1 MTLPTDF
8 QNRMKELLPSNEYK
22 DFEKS
27 LVESESTTSIRLN
40 RQKIN
45 MFLDNSKLKT
55 EGDAVGWCNDGLYL
69 KERPQFTLDPL
80 LHSGVYYVQEASS
93 MFISHIIHSIVQDNR
108 PLRCLDLCAAPGG
121 KSTAAISSLP
131 EGSEMVSNEIDRRRA
146 RILAENIT
154 KWGNPNITVTSNTPK
169 EFKGLKHVFDI
180 IITDVPCSGEGMFR
194 KDEGAVSDWSL
205 QKVNSCVALQHEIL
219 DDIWDCLKPGGLLIY
234 STCTFNIEE
243 DELMVEYICNEL
255 GATALDIPIKSEWNI
270 HKPLAGNNP
279 CYRFMPHYTKGEGLF
294 MAALRK
300 DEGELFKA
308 KSKSGKHSTSQ
319 KGSSAKPTK
328 DISSWVNIP
337 VILKQS
343 AEGIISAIPTAHK
356 DLHDLIVN
364 NGLYVLQSGI
374 ELGTIKGKDIIP
386 SHNLAMSTVLSD
398 KIFPKYEITKESA
411 LDYLRRLAFVLPND
425 APTGFI
431 ILSYNN
437 VPLGFVKNLGNRC
450 NNLYPQEWRIRNL

>member
-45 MFLDNSKLKT
+45 MFLDMSKLKT

-80 LHSGVYYVQEASS
+80 LHSGAYYVQEASS

-154 KWGNPNITVTSNTPK
+154 KWGNPNITVTSNAPK

-194 KDEGAVSDWSL
+194 KDEGAISDWSI

-255 GATALDIPIKSEWNI
+255 GATAIDIPIKSEWNI

>member
-8 QNRMKELLPSNEYK
+8 QNRMKALLPSNEYK

-45 MFLDNSKLKT
+45 MFLDMSKLKT

-69 KERPQFTLDPL
+69 EERPQFTLDPL
-80 LHSGVYYVQEASS
+80 LHSGAYYVQEASS
-93 MFISHIIHSIVQDNR
+93 MFISHIIRSIIQDNR

-154 KWGNPNITVTSNTPK
+154 KWGNPNITVTSNAPK
-169 EFKGLKHVFDI
+169 DFKGLKHVFDI

-194 KDEGAVSDWSL
+194 KDEGAISDWSI
-205 QKVNSCVALQHEIL
+205 QKVNSCAALQHEIL

-319 KGSSAKPTK
+319 KGSSTKPTK
-328 DISSWVNIP
+328 DISFWVNIP

-431 ILSYNN
+431 ILTYNN

>member
-1 MTLPTDF
+1 
-8 QNRMKELLPSNEYK
+8 
-22 DFEKS
+22 
-27 LVESESTTSIRLN
+27 
-40 RQKIN
+40 
-45 MFLDNSKLKT
+45 
-55 EGDAVGWCNDGLYL
+55 
-69 KERPQFTLDPL
+69 
-80 LHSGVYYVQEASS
+80 
-93 MFISHIIHSIVQDNR
+93 
-108 PLRCLDLCAAPGG
+108 
-121 KSTAAISSLP
+121 
-131 EGSEMVSNEIDRRRA
+131 
-146 RILAENIT
+146 
-154 KWGNPNITVTSNTPK
+154 
-169 EFKGLKHVFDI
+169 
-180 IITDVPCSGEGMFR
+180 
-194 KDEGAVSDWSL
+194 
-205 QKVNSCVALQHEIL
+205 
-219 DDIWDCLKPGGLLIY
+219 
-234 STCTFNIEE
+234 
-243 DELMVEYICNEL
+243 
-255 GATALDIPIKSEWNI
+255 
-270 HKPLAGNNP
+270 
-279 CYRFMPHYTKGEGLF
+279 

-319 KGSSAKPTK
+319 KGSSTKPTK

-343 AEGIISAIPTAHK
+343 AESIISAIPTAHK

-411 LDYLRRLAFVLPND
+411 LDYLRRLAFVLPSD

-431 ILSYNN
+431 ILTYNN

>member
-45 MFLDNSKLKT
+45 MFLDNSKLKAD
-55 EGDAVGWCNDGLYL
+55 GDTVGWCDDGIYL

-80 LHSGVYYVQEASS
+80 LHSGAYYVQEASS
-93 MFISHIIHSIVQDNR
+93 MFISHIIRSIIQDNR

-154 KWGNPNITVTSNTPK
+154 KWGNPNITVTSNAPK

-205 QKVNSCVALQHEIL
+205 QKVNSCAALQHEII

-255 GATALDIPIKSEWNI
+255 GATAIDIPIKSEWNI

-308 KSKSGKHSTSQ
+308 KSKSGKHSTSH

-337 VILKQS
+337 AILKQS
-343 AEGIISAIPTAHK
+343 SEGIISAIPKVHQ
-356 DLHDLIVN
+356 DLNDLIVN

-398 KIFPKYEITKESA
+398 KIFPKYEITKECA

-425 APTGFI
+425 TPTGFI
-431 ILSYNN
+431 ILTYNN

>member
-45 MFLDNSKLKT
+45 MFLDNSKLKAD
-55 EGDAVGWCNDGLYL
+55 GDTVGWCDDGIYL

-80 LHSGVYYVQEASS
+80 LHSGAYYVQEASS
-93 MFISHIIHSIVQDNR
+93 MFISHIIRSIIQDNR

-154 KWGNPNITVTSNTPK
+154 KWGNPNITVTSNAPK

-205 QKVNSCVALQHEIL
+205 QKVNSCAALQHEII

-255 GATALDIPIKSEWNI
+255 GATAIDIPIKSEWNI

-308 KSKSGKHSTSQ
+308 KSKSGKHSTSH

-337 VILKQS
+337 AILKQS
-343 AEGIISAIPTAHK
+343 SEGIISAIPKVHQ
-356 DLHDLIVN
+356 DLNDLIVN

-398 KIFPKYEITKESA
+398 KIFPKYEITKECA
-411 LDYLRRLAFVLPND
+411 LDYLRRLAFVLPSD

-431 ILSYNN
+431 ILTYNN

>member
-80 LHSGVYYVQEASS
+80 LHSGAYYVQEASS
-93 MFISHIIHSIVQDNR
+93 MFISHIIRSIIQDNR

-131 EGSEMVSNEIDRRRA
+131 EGCEMVSNEIDRRRA

-154 KWGNPNITVTSNTPK
+154 KWGNPNITVTSNAPK
-169 EFKGLKHVFDI
+169 DFKGLKHVFDI

-194 KDEGAVSDWSL
+194 KDEGAISDWSI
-205 QKVNSCVALQHEIL
+205 QKVNSCAALQHEIL

-319 KGSSAKPTK
+319 KGTSAKPTK

-431 ILSYNN
+431 ILTYNN

>member
-45 MFLDNSKLKT
+45 MFLDMSKLKT

-80 LHSGVYYVQEASS
+80 LHSGAYYVQEASS
-93 MFISHIIHSIVQDNR
+93 MFISHIIRSIIQDNR

-154 KWGNPNITVTSNTPK
+154 KWGNPNITVTSNAPK

-205 QKVNSCVALQHEIL
+205 QKVNSCVVLQHEIL

-431 ILSYNN
+431 ILTYNN

>member
-55 EGDAVGWCNDGLYL
+55 DGDTVGWCDDGIYL

-80 LHSGVYYVQEASS
+80 LHSGAYYVQEASS
-93 MFISHIIHSIVQDNR
+93 MFISHIIRSIVQDHR

-154 KWGNPNITVTSNTPK
+154 KWGNPNITVTSNAPRD
-169 EFKGLKHVFDI
+169 FKGLKHVFDI

-194 KDEGAVSDWSL
+194 KDEGAISDWSI
-205 QKVNSCVALQHEIL
+205 QKVNSCAALQHEII

-255 GATALDIPIKSEWNI
+255 GATAIDIPIKSEWNI

-398 KIFPKYEITKESA
+398 KIFPKHEITKESA
-411 LDYLRRLAFVLPND
+411 LDYLRRLALVLPND

-431 ILSYNN
+431 ILTYNN